1 MVLNRYGST
10 LRTVMWVSSIS
21 CCRALSPIRA
31 TFLTEWFI
39 FLFDAFLCVITK
51 SMAQI
56 ED

>member
-1 MVLNRYGST
+1 
-10 LRTVMWVSSIS
+10 MWVSSIS